1 MRDPYLYPSSDV
13 LKNLAGI
20 RNEETL
26 KEMEADYTLYRLS
39 EIVSNNFINDFSFR
53 DLCAM
58 HKHIFQDVY
67 EWAGKTRIIN
77 IEKSEVILGEL
88 SIEYSDI
95 FDIDRDIDNVLK
107 EMKEYN
113 WQDET
118 FENIVKNF
126 SIFMAKIWKI
136 HPFREGNTRT
146 IVTFC
151 SMFIQ
156 SQGHYIES
164 DLFKDNA
171 SYMRDSLVAA
181 NASFH
186 DLGDLRKPE
195 YLYHIVQDAMEQGKV
210 MKEYIAELIK
220 KAGFSTTQNHIWQ
233 IVLWNRKTHT
243 EHSIEEIKN
252 YLAHQDEI
260 I

>member
-126 SIFMAKIWKI
+126 SIFMARIWKI

-151 SMFIQ
+151 SMFI
-156 SQGHYIES
+156 E
-164 DLFKDNA
+164 
-171 SYMRDSLVAA
+171 
-181 NASFH
+181 
-186 DLGDLRKPE
+186 
-195 YLYHIVQDAMEQGKV
+195 
-210 MKEYIAELIK
+210 
-220 KAGFSTTQNHIWQ
+220 
-233 IVLWNRKTHT
+233 
-243 EHSIEEIKN
+243 
-252 YLAHQDEI
+252 
-260 I
+260 